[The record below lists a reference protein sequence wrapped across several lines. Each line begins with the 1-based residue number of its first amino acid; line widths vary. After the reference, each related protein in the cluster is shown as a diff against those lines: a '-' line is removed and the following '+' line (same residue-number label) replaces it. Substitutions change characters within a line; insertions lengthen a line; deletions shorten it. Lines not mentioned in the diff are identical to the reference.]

1 MKIKGLFQEYE
12 VKVNKTQYYNG
23 NLAITLDCYDD
34 EYNFWEPYGN
44 LTVNLDK
51 KLPPNQAYVDTNNMP
66 NAEAFI
72 AEYNLGEPT
81 GEYGFSGF
89 CCYPLYRFY
98 ESEVIK

>member
-23 NLAITLDCYDD
+23 NLAITLDCYDE
-34 EYNFWEPYGN
+34 EYDFWEPYGN
-44 LTVNLDK
+44 LTVNLDR
-51 KLPPNQAYVDTNNMP
+51 KLPADQAYVDTNNLP

-72 AEYNLGEPT
+72 AENHLGEPT
-81 GEYGFSGF
+81 GDYGFSGF

-98 ESEVIK
+98 ESEV

>member
-12 VKVNKTQYYNG
+12 VNVNKTKYYNG
-23 NLAITLDCYDD
+23 NLAITLDCYDE
-34 EYNFWEPYGN
+34 EYGFWEPYGN

-72 AEYNLGEPT
+72 AKYNLGEPT

-89 CCYPLYRFY
+89 CCYPLYEFY
-98 ESEVIK
+98 ESEV